1 MAEMR
6 VISADSHMTEP
17 GELWVE
23 RLDRKFRDNAPRV
36 VKREG
41 ESGLAISA
49 PFVFVGPGFQ
59 PLTVAGIFA
68 SGRSGDELREH
79 MKRGYE
85 AARPSGW
92 DPVERLKDQD
102 LDGVSAEV
110 LYASLGIALLSM
122 TDTELQQACMRVY
135 NDWLAEF
142 CSHAPNRLA
151 GIGLYSLRSLPDVSE
166 IERFAKAGLK
176 GILIIASNTIE
187 IPYSDASFDPL
198 WQVASQANLPIS
210 LHKPLVSG
218 MKTTPFMPTPSD
230 LQIHCIHVV
239 EQCMTRL
246 VFGGVFDRFPT
257 LRIVSAENDVG
268 WFPNW
273 VHRLD
278 HVYSKIGNPRPRL
291 TMKPSEYVKRNI
303 SATFQDDPLGP
314 GTWKFFG
321 EDNYMWA
328 SDFPHADS
336 TFPNSVKTIGE
347 NFSGVPAEIRRKIVF
362 GNANQLYGLGLN

>member
-1 MAEMR
+1 MK

-17 GELWVE
+17 GDLWVE
-23 RLDRKFRDNAPRV
+23 RLDQKFRDNAPRV
-36 VKREG
+36 VKKETTTG
-41 ESGLAISA
+41 AAVGA
-49 PFVFVGPGFQ
+49 PYVFVGPGFH
-59 PLTVAGIFA
+59 PLTVAGVFA
-68 SGRSGDELREH
+68 AGRSGDELREH
-79 MKRGYE
+79 MRRGYE

-102 LDGVSAEV
+102 LDGVSGEV
-110 LYASLGIALLSM
+110 LYASLGIALLGM
-122 TDTELQQACMRVY
+122 TDAELQQACLRVY

-151 GIGLYSLRSLPDVSE
+151 GIGLYSLSSLPDVSE
-166 IERFAKAGLK
+166 IERCAKNGLK
-176 GILIIASNTIE
+176 GIMIIASNSLDV
-187 IPYSDASFDPL
+187 PYSDERFDPL
-198 WQVASQANLPIS
+198 WRIVSETGMPVS

-218 MKTTPFMPTPSD
+218 MTLTPFMPSPAD

-239 EQCMTRL
+239 EQCITRL
-246 VFGGVFDRFPT
+246 VYGGVFERFPR

-278 HVYSKIGNPRPRL
+278 HVYSKMGNPRPRL
-291 TMKPSEYVKRNI
+291 PQKPSEYVRRNVL
-303 SATFQDDPLGP
+303 ATFQDDPLGP
-314 GTWKFFG
+314 ATWKFFG

-336 TFPNSVKTIGE
+336 TFPESVKTIGE
-347 NFSGVPAEIRRKIVF
+347 NFAGVPSQVTQKVVF
-362 GNANQLYGLGLN
+362 DNANKLYGLGLN

>member
-1 MAEMR
+1 MADIR

-17 GELWVE
+17 GDLWVK
-23 RLDRKFRDNAPRV
+23 RLDRKFRDNAPQV
-36 VKREG
+36 VKKEALTG
-41 ESGLAISA
+41 AVLGA
-49 PFVFVGPGFQ
+49 PYVFVGPGFH
-59 PLTVAGIFA
+59 PLTVAGVFA
-68 SGRSGDELREH
+68 AGRSGEELRDH
-79 MKRGYE
+79 MKHGYE

-122 TDTELQQACMRVY
+122 TDTELQQACLRVY

-142 CSHAPNRLA
+142 CSHSPKRLA
-151 GIGLYSLRSLPDVSE
+151 GIGLYSLRSLPDVAE
-166 IERFAKAGLK
+166 IERCASKDLK
-176 GILIIASNTIE
+176 GI
-187 IPYSDASFDPL
+187 
-198 WQVASQANLPIS
+198 
-210 LHKPLVSG
+210 
-218 MKTTPFMPTPSD
+218 MPSPAD

-239 EQCMTRL
+239 EQCITRL
-246 VFGGVFDRFPT
+246 VYGGVFARFPR
-257 LRIVSAENDVG
+257 LKIVSAENDVG

-278 HVYSKIGNPRPRL
+278 HVYSKMGNPRPRL
-291 TMKPSEYVKRNI
+291 PLKPSEYVKHNVW
-303 SATFQDDPLGP
+303 ATFQDDPLGP
-314 GTWKFFG
+314 ATWKFFG

-347 NFSGVPAEIRRKIVF
+347 NFAGTPEEVTGKIVF
-362 GNANQLYGLGLN
+362 GNANKLYRLGLD